1 MRLASLRRFATGD
14 STSESALLEESDES
28 PARFRFERVVADL
41 VVAEALRVD
50 RVARTGAAFSLFF
63 SRALFFLVSAK
74 RFFFASASFFCCAAD
89 FWYLR
94 RCVLTAA
101 SGFSFLV
108 VAAPFSSPLALRE
121 GAAGPAA
128 AAAGRGGGTNGR
140 ERTEFR
146 ARVPGMKDSRSTGVG
161 GRRGVARRTY
171 RHASL

>member
-28 PARFRFERVVADL
+28 SARFRLERVVADL
-41 VVAEALRVD
+41 VVAVSALRVD
-50 RVARTGAAFSLFF
+50 RVARTGTAFSLFF
-63 SRALFFLVSAK
+63 SRARVLRASRVFGAFAKTFSFFVSAK

-89 FWYLR
+89 FWYLP

-101 SGFSFLV
+101 SDFSFLV

-121 GAAGPAA
+121 GAPGPAA

-140 ERTEFR
+140 QRTEFR
-146 ARVPGMKDSRSTGVG
+146 ARVPE
-161 GRRGVARRTY
+161 
-171 RHASL
+171 